1 MAGSLFAFKLCA
13 TPLLILG
20 ASLAGRR
27 WGETVGGWFVG
38 LPLTS
43 GPVIL
48 FVALG
53 QGTGFAAAAI
63 FGSLAGAAAEA
74 CFCLAYAA
82 AAEYCRWP
90 AALAAG
96 STAYAAGGLALG
108 FAGLPLWPLVA
119 CVAAALCTALALLPR
134 RDPGPLPRGVPPRW
148 DIPWRMATA
157 TVIVVGLTEAAPYLG
172 PRLSGICAS
181 YPAFAATLAAFA
193 HRADGKA
200 AAVRVLRGLLAG
212 LFAFVGFFAV
222 LELTLEAAGIALG
235 FAAASAAA
243 LAIQAGSLA
252 LLRR

>member
-82 AAEYCRWP
+82 A
-90 AALAAG
+90 
-96 STAYAAGGLALG
+96 TAYAAGGLALG
-108 FAGLPLWPLVA
+108 FADLPLWPLVA

>member
-1 MAGSLFAFKLCA
+1 MAATLFAFKLCA

-27 WGETVGGWFVG
+27 WGGTVGGWFVG

-53 QGTGFAAAAI
+53 QGIPFAAAAI
-63 FGSLAGAAAEA
+63 YGSLDGAAAEA
-74 CFCLAYAA
+74 WFCLAYAL
-82 AAEYCRWP
+82 AAEYRGWS

-96 STAYAAGGLALG
+96 SLAYAAAGLALG
-108 FAGLPLWPLVA
+108 LADLTLWPLVA
-119 CVAAALCTALALLPR
+119 CVAVTLAAALALLPR
-134 RDPGPLPRGVPPRW
+134 DDGTPARRSAVPRW

-157 TVIVVGLTEAAPYLG
+157 TAIVVGLTEAAPYLG
-172 PRLSGICAS
+172 PRLSGICAT

-193 HRADGKA
+193 HHAEGKE